1 MDKTKTLE
9 TVDKYWEPWYVTGI
23 CDFIK
28 IPNLTPMC
36 DPNYTTNGLFEQA
49 IELVDSYIQ
58 KLEIVGI
65 ERKIFRPEGMLPL
78 IVYVVKPSE
87 EQTRNIMMYGH
98 IDKQPYEEPWEEGL
112 GPTTPVVKDGKL
124 YGRGGADDGYAAFS
138 AMLAVKTAQL

>member
-78 IVYVVKPSE
+78 IVYVV
-87 EQTRNIMMYGH
+87 
-98 IDKQPYEEPWEEGL
+98 
-112 GPTTPVVKDGKL
+112 
-124 YGRGGADDGYAAFS
+124 
-138 AMLAVKTAQL
+138 